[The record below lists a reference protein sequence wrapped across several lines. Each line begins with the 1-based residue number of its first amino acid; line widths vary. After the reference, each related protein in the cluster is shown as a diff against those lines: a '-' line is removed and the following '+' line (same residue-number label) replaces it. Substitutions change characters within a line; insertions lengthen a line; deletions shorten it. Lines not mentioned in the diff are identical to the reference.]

1 MAGKPGGKG
10 QGPGQ
15 ESNQEPNQG
24 SSQGPGDLSQ
34 EDRDLWRHVTRDAKP
49 LKKREPAPRA
59 APESA
64 AEAPA
69 KAPEAK
75 PKKAKP
81 APIERAAPRPAP
93 PAPVKPA
100 GPALAHGRAAGVD
113 RRSAQRLTRGQLPI
127 EAALDLHGYTQDRAH
142 AALERF
148 LSEAQARGLRCV
160 LVITG
165 KGTTKEAGGVLRAQV
180 PRWLNEPANRARV
193 LAFDYAQPKD
203 GGLGALYVLIRRK
216 RGG

>member
-1 MAGKPGGKG
+1 MGRAMVGKPGAKG
-10 QGPGQ
+10 
-15 ESNQEPNQG
+15 
-24 SSQGPGDLSQ
+24 QGPGDLSQ

-59 APESA
+59 APEPKA
-64 AEAPA
+64 TAPEPKATAPEPEAP
-69 KAPEAK
+69 APEAK
-75 PKKAKP
+75 AKTAKP
-81 APIERAAPRPAP
+81 ARLERAAPRPAP
-93 PAPVKPA
+93 PAP
-100 GPALAHGRAAGVD
+100 ALRHGRAAGVD
-113 RRSAQRLTRGQLPI
+113 RRSAQRLTRGQLPV
-127 EAALDLHGYTQDRAH
+127 EAALDLHGHTQDQAH

-148 LSEAQARGLRCV
+148 LSEVQARGLRCV

-165 KGTTKEAGGVLRAQV
+165 KGTTKEAGGVLRNQV
-180 PRWLNEPANRARV
+180 PRWLNEPVNRARI

>member
-1 MAGKPGGKG
+1 MAGKPGGKVQGTG
-10 QGPGQ
+10 QGTGR
-15 ESNQEPNQG
+15 
-24 SSQGPGDLSQ
+24 GPGDLSQ

-49 LKKREPAPRA
+49 LKKRAPAPRA
-59 APESA
+59 APEPK
-64 AEAPA
+64 AEAPVPE
-69 KAPEAK
+69 PEAPA
-75 PKKAKP
+75 PKTAKP
-81 APIERAAPRPAP
+81 APIKRAAPRPAP

-100 GPALAHGRAAGVD
+100 APALAHGRAAGVD
-113 RRSAQRLTRGQLPI
+113 RRSAQRLTRGQLPV
-127 EAALDLHGYTQDRAH
+127 EAALDLHGHTQDQAH

-165 KGTTKEAGGVLRAQV
+165 KGTTKEAGGVLRGQV
-180 PRWLNEPANRARV
+180 PRWLNESANRARI
-193 LAFDYAQPKD
+193 LAFDYAQSKD